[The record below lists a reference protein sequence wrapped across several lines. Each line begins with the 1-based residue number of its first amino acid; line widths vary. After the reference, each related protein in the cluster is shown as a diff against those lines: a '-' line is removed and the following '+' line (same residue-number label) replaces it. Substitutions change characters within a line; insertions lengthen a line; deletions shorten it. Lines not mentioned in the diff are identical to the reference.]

1 MILLEHSNRILADT
15 IQQRVGQEK
24 KEVLDITFSDFDG
37 VSFHVSTPN
46 PDVRN
51 IILISLSW
59 RAAADCLAMGGKEDL
74 ANIYGPMLVAPE
86 SGYDVTLQVDLD
98 NPIEPKDKLALKIS
112 NLKRHVAG
120 APFKKTFDQI
130 LNKSAPPDIQKV
142 SFREGEAI
150 YLKPEGDRCTVIFS
164 VSFKDAD
171 DAVYAKVFLQE
182 LADSRKT
189 MNGAPAVKFT
199 YKELP
204 LELENYPGV
213 EGVETNGFISMVL
226 FAPHMQ
232 QRNAFKTISLLE
244 SFRNYLHYH
253 IKCSKAYMH
262 NRMRKQVKNW
272 LQVLNRARPD
282 PIAEKAKKTATGRT
296 FVRK

>member
-15 IQQRVGQEK
+15 IRQRVGQEK
-24 KEVLDITFSDFDG
+24 KEVLDITLADFDG
-37 VSFHVSTPN
+37 CSYHVSTPN
-46 PDVRN
+46 PEERN
-51 IILISLSW
+51 IILISLAW
-59 RAAADCLAMGGKEDL
+59 RAAQECLGMGGKEDL
-74 ANIYGPMLVAPE
+74 AKIYGPMLTAPE
-86 SGYDVTLQVDLD
+86 SGYDVTLKIDLD

-112 NLKRHVAG
+112 NLKRHVGG
-120 APFKKTFDQI
+120 APFKKMFEQI
-130 LNKSAPPDIQKV
+130 LAKNASPDIWKV
-142 SFREGEAI
+142 SYRENEAI
-150 YLKPEGDRCTVIFS
+150 YLKPEGDRCTAIFS

-182 LADSRKT
+182 FADARRS
-189 MNGAPAVKFT
+189 MNNVPAVKFT

-204 LELENYPGV
+204 MELESYPGV
-213 EGVETNGFISMVL
+213 EGVETNGFVSMVL
-226 FAPHMQ
+226 FEPQMHA
-232 QRNAFKTISLLE
+232 RNVFKTINLLQN
-244 SFRNYLHYH
+244 FRDYLHYH

-262 NRMRKQVKNW
+262 NRMREQVATW